1 MPHTDKPIVVAGATG
16 HQGGAVARHLLLEG
30 WPVRAMTRNPNSPE
44 AEALAARGAQIVR
57 ADMDDPSSLPPILK
71 GAYGVFSVQNFWE
84 VGYEREV
91 AEGKALADAA
101 SRADVAH
108 FIYSSVGGA
117 ERKTGVAHFESKWQ
131 IEQHLVDLDMP
142 HTIFRPVF
150 FMDNFLGMR
159 RSIRDGKIEMALRED
174 TKLQMIAVDDIGAF
188 VTMAFDDRDQ
198 WLYTQ
203 TELAGDELTI
213 PQVARRLSAML
224 DREVQYVEIPMEQAM
239 QENKERAEMWQ
250 WFNNYGYEA
259 DIAWLR
265 EQYPPLRTFD
275 QWVEQYWPVAVAV

>member
-16 HQGGAVARHLLLEG
+16 KQGGAVARHLLLEG

-44 AEALAARGAQIVR
+44 AEALAARGAQIVQ

-84 VGYEREV
+84 VGYEREI

-101 SRADVAH
+101 NRADVAH

-131 IEQHLVDLDMP
+131 IEQHIVDLDMP
-142 HTIFRPVF
+142 HTIVRPVF

-198 WLYTQ
+198 WLYTA

-213 PQVARRLSAML
+213 PQVARRLSAMT

-239 QENKERAEMWQ
+239 QENKEQAEMWQ
-250 WFNNYGYEA
+250 WFNDYGYEA

-265 EQYPPLRTFD
+265 EQYPALRNFD